1 LDRDDRRAAVVA
13 SPPLPP
19 PFPMPAGT
27 NSARGRFYPRGI
39 DTGRDPEGGD
49 CGETTIPRR
58 DRRERAFERDG
69 EDAENPV
76 RDPARRVVRAT
87 PRGSLSRR
95 PPNISCVSR
104 RFCRRGVRGGFG
116 KIHFATGWSSGSTS
130 RFRNVR
136 FFARHGRDERKR

>member
-1 LDRDDRRAAVVA
+1 
-13 SPPLPP
+13 
-19 PFPMPAGT
+19 MPAGT

-87 PRGSLSRR
+87 PRGSRSRR
-95 PPNISCVSR
+95 PPSVSNIPCVSSSVLSTWGARWLRKDSLRDRVEFGFDISVQKRALFRATWARCAKKMMR
-104 RFCRRGVRGGFG
+104 R
-116 KIHFATGWSSGSTS
+116 
-130 RFRNVR
+130 
-136 FFARHGRDERKR
+136 E

>member
-1 LDRDDRRAAVVA
+1 
-13 SPPLPP
+13 
-19 PFPMPAGT
+19 MPAGT

-87 PRGSLSRR
+87 PRGSRSRR
-95 PPNISCVSR
+95 PPSVSNIPCVSSSVLSTWGAR
-104 RFCRRGVRGGFG
+104 CLRKDSLRDRVEFGFDISVQ
-116 KIHFATGWSSGSTS
+116 KRALFRATW
-130 RFRNVR
+130 
-136 FFARHGRDERKR
+136 AR